1 MRAAIN
7 AAEGAYSAA
16 GKADAYEAAVHA
28 AYSADCARSAG
39 GWAAASLAPNSAK
52 EIIEYVRGVKKE
64 VAWQGDRLMEF
75 WEEP

>member
-28 AYSADCARSAG
+28 AYSADCAAYAAAG
-39 GWAAASLAPNSAK
+39 AAASLGATSAR
-52 EIIEYVRGVKKE
+52 EILEYVRAVKKE